1 MKVIYQLS
9 WVILSILITAISCSP
24 SRIVS
29 FHNDTMDF
37 SRFTTFRIEHPY
49 SNDAPINEKVKKVTE
64 GIESIIA
71 QEMESRDYGRSG
83 KPDIVVKYRINLSPN
98 SQTDVNNNNRPFMRG
113 GGYLPYYDPYFIDAS
128 TYDYVEG
135 IVLIEFMERASGKLA
150 WQASKDVEFNPR
162 RETSDAV
169 IFETLNVLFQDYRY
183 RAGSNQPVAY

>member
-1 MKVIYQLS
+1 
-9 WVILSILITAISCSP
+9 
-24 SRIVS
+24 
-29 FHNDTMDF
+29 
-37 SRFTTFRIEHPY
+37 
-49 SNDAPINEKVKKVTE
+49 
-64 GIESIIA
+64 
-71 QEMESRDYGRSG
+71 
-83 KPDIVVKYRINLSPN
+83 
-98 SQTDVNNNNRPFMRG
+98 MRG

-162 RETSDAV
+162 RETSEAV